1 MDGAI
6 IAPDFLLILDFG
18 VSHVSA
24 QNDASFMRMF
34 IFILGLLV
42 AFTVA
47 ILFVANSM
55 TAGSTAQQAGDKRLK
70 AEIAERIA
78 PVGTVATF
86 NPNAAPAAARDGAT
100 VVKIACASCH
110 ASGALGAPKI
120 GDKADWGGR
129 MGASGLDGLVKAAI
143 DGKGAMP
150 PRGGSDATDEE
161 IRNAVVDMLKNSEVS
176 TGQVAA
182 AAAAPVATAKEV
194 ATKVVAKA
202 ADTAKK
208 VVAAVAGPDLVK
220 GKQIYGSAC
229 LACHMSGAA
238 GAPKTGDKGAWSS
251 RIAAGMDSL
260 YNNAINGKGAMP
272 PKGGSMALSDDDVKA
287 AVAYMVD
294 QSK

>member
-1 MDGAI
+1 
-6 IAPDFLLILDFG
+6 LILDFG

-34 IFILGLLV
+34 IFILALLV

-78 PVGTVATF
+78 PIGSVVTF

-120 GDKADWGGR
+120 GDKSAWGGR
-129 MGASGLDGLVKAAI
+129 MGASGLDGLVKSAI
-143 DGKGAMP
+143 AGKGNMP
-150 PRGGSDATDEE
+150 PRGGSDASDEE
-161 IRNAVVDMLKNSEVS
+161 IRNAIVDMLKNSDVS
-176 TGQVAA
+176 TGQAKA
-182 AAAAPVATAKEV
+182 AAAAPVSTAKQ
-194 ATKVVAKA
+194 VVAKVA
-202 ADTAKK
+202 TTAKK
-208 VVAAVAGPDLVK
+208 VVAAAAGPDIAK
-220 GKQIYGSAC
+220 GKKVYDSAC
-229 LACHMSGAA
+229 FVCHMSGAA
-238 GAPKTGDKGAWSS
+238 GSPKLGDKGAWSS

-260 YNNAINGKGAMP
+260 YNNAIKGKGGMP
-272 PKGGSMALSDDDVKA
+272 PKGGRMELSDDDVKA
-287 AVAYMVD
+287 AVAYMVE

>member
-34 IFILGLLV
+34 IFVLALLV

-78 PVGTVATF
+78 PIGSVVTF
-86 NPNAAPAAARDGAT
+86 DPNAAPAAARDGAT
-100 VVKIACASCH
+100 IVKIACASCH

-129 MGASGLDGLVKAAI
+129 MGASGLDGLVKSAI
-143 DGKGAMP
+143 AGKGNMP
-150 PRGGSDATDEE
+150 PRGGSDASDEE
-161 IRNAVVDMLKNSEVS
+161 IRNAIVDMLKNSDVS
-176 TGQVAA
+176 TGQAKA
-182 AAAAPVATAKEV
+182 AAAAPVSTAKQ
-194 ATKVVAKA
+194 VVAKVA
-202 ADTAKK
+202 TTAKK
-208 VVAAVAGPDLVK
+208 VVAAAAGPDIAK
-220 GKQIYGSAC
+220 GKKVYDSAC
-229 LACHMSGAA
+229 FVCHMSGAA
-238 GAPKTGDKGAWSS
+238 GSPKLGDKGAWSS

-260 YNNAINGKGAMP
+260 YKNAINGKGGMP
-272 PKGGSMALSDDDVKA
+272 PKGGRMELSDDDVKA
-287 AVAYMVD
+287 AVAYMVE

>member
-1 MDGAI
+1 M
-6 IAPDFLLILDFG
+6 
-18 VSHVSA
+18 SA

-34 IFILGLLV
+34 IFILALLV

-78 PVGTVATF
+78 PIGSVVTF

-100 VVKIACASCH
+100 VVKIACASCR

-120 GDKADWGGR
+120 GDKSAWGGR
-129 MGASGLDGLVKAAI
+129 MGASGLDGLVKSAI
-143 DGKGAMP
+143 AGKGNMP

-176 TGQVAA
+176 TGQASA

-194 ATKVVAKA
+194 VTKVVAKA

-208 VVAAVAGPDLVK
+208 VVASVAGPDIVK

-229 LACHMSGAA
+229 FACHMSGAA
-238 GAPKTGDKGAWSS
+238 GAPKLGDKGAWSS

-260 YNNAINGKGAMP
+260 YKNAINGKGAMP

-287 AVAYMVD
+287 AVAYMVE
-294 QSK
+294 QSN

>member
-1 MDGAI
+1 
-6 IAPDFLLILDFG
+6 

-34 IFILGLLV
+34 IFVLALLV

-55 TAGSTAQQAGDKRLK
+55 TAGSTAQKAGDKRLK

-78 PVGTVATF
+78 PIGSVVTF

-120 GDKADWGGR
+120 GDKSAWGDR
-129 MGASGLDGLVKAAI
+129 MGASGLDGLVKSAI
-143 DGKGAMP
+143 AGKGNMP
-150 PRGGSDATDEE
+150 PRGGSDASDEE
-161 IRNAVVDMLKNSEVS
+161 IRNAIVDMLKNSDVS
-176 TGQVAA
+176 TGQAKA
-182 AAAAPVATAKEV
+182 AAAAPVSTAKQ
-194 ATKVVAKA
+194 VVAKVA
-202 ADTAKK
+202 STAKK
-208 VVAAVAGPDLVK
+208 VVAAAAGPDLTK
-220 GKQIYGSAC
+220 GKKVYDSAC
-229 LACHMSGAA
+229 FVCHMSGAA
-238 GAPKTGDKGAWSS
+238 GSPKLGDKGAWGP

-260 YNNAINGKGAMP
+260 YNNALKGKGGMP
-272 PKGGSMALSDDDVKA
+272 PKGGRMELSDDDVKA
-287 AVAYMVD
+287 AVAYMVE

>member
-1 MDGAI
+1 M
-6 IAPDFLLILDFG
+6 
-18 VSHVSA
+18 SA

-78 PVGTVATF
+78 PIGSVVTF

-129 MGASGLDGLVKAAI
+129 MGASGLDGLVTAAI
-143 DGKGAMP
+143 NGKGAMP
-150 PRGGSDATDEE
+150 PRGGMLPLPAIADLTKPSKPDAPM
-161 IRNAVVDMLKNSEVS
+161 RPP
-176 TGQVAA
+176 Q
-182 AAAAPVATAKEV
+182 
-194 ATKVVAKA
+194 
-202 ADTAKK
+202 ADLS
-208 VVAAVAGPDLVK
+208 P
-220 GKQIYGSAC
+220 IF
-229 LACHMSGAA
+229 
-238 GAPKTGDKGAWSS
+238 GAP
-251 RIAAGMDSL
+251 
-260 YNNAINGKGAMP
+260 NAPDA
-272 PKGGSMALSDDDVKA
+272 
-287 AVAYMVD
+287 
-294 QSK
+294 

>member
-34 IFILGLLV
+34 IFILALLV

-78 PVGTVATF
+78 PVGSVVTF

-120 GDKADWGGR
+120 GDKSAWGGR
-129 MGASGLDGLVKAAI
+129 MGASGLDGLVKSAI
-143 DGKGAMP
+143 AGKGNMP
-150 PRGGSDATDEE
+150 PRGGSDASDEE
-161 IRNAVVDMLKNSEVS
+161 IRNAIVDMLKNSDVS
-176 TGQVAA
+176 TGQAKA
-182 AAAAPVATAKEV
+182 AAAAPVSTAKQ
-194 ATKVVAKA
+194 VVAKVA
-202 ADTAKK
+202 STAKK
-208 VVAAVAGPDLVK
+208 VVAAAAGPDLTK
-220 GKQIYGSAC
+220 GKKVYDSAC
-229 LACHMSGAA
+229 FVCHMSGAA
-238 GAPKTGDKGAWSS
+238 GSPKLGDKGAWGP

-260 YNNAINGKGAMP
+260 YNNALKGKGGMP
-272 PKGGSMALSDDDVKA
+272 PKGGRMELSDDDVKA
-287 AVAYMVD
+287 AVAYMVE

>member
-1 MDGAI
+1 M
-6 IAPDFLLILDFG
+6 
-18 VSHVSA
+18 SA

-34 IFILGLLV
+34 IFILALLV

-78 PVGTVATF
+78 PVGVVDTF

-129 MGASGLDGLVKAAI
+129 MGASGLDGLVTAAI
-143 DGKGAMP
+143 NGKGAMP
-150 PRGGSDATDEE
+150 PRGGSDASDEE
-161 IRNAVVDMLKNSEVS
+161 IRNAVIDMLKNSEVS

-182 AAAAPVATAKEV
+182 AAPVSTAKEV
-194 ATKVVAKA
+194 AAKVVAKA

-208 VVAAVAGPDLVK
+208 VVASVAGPDLVK

-229 LACHMSGAA
+229 FACHMSGAA
-238 GAPKTGDKGAWSS
+238 GAPKLGDKGAWSS

-260 YNNAINGKGAMP
+260 YKNAINGKGAMP

-287 AVAYMVD
+287 AVAYMVE

>member
-34 IFILGLLV
+34 IFVLALLV

-78 PVGTVATF
+78 PIGSVVTF
-86 NPNAAPAAARDGAT
+86 DPNAAPAAARDGAT
-100 VVKIACASCH
+100 IVKIACASCH

-120 GDKADWGGR
+120 GDKSAWGGR
-129 MGASGLDGLVKAAI
+129 MGASGLDGLVKSAI
-143 DGKGAMP
+143 AGKGNMP
-150 PRGGSDATDEE
+150 PRGGSDASDEE
-161 IRNAVVDMLKNSEVS
+161 IRNAIVDMLENSDVS
-176 TGQVAA
+176 TGQAKA
-182 AAAAPVATAKEV
+182 AAAAPVSTAKQ
-194 ATKVVAKA
+194 VVAKVA
-202 ADTAKK
+202 TTAKK
-208 VVAAVAGPDLVK
+208 VVAAAAGPDTAK
-220 GKQIYGSAC
+220 GKKVYDSAC
-229 LACHMSGAA
+229 FVCHMSGAA
-238 GAPKTGDKGAWSS
+238 GSPKLGDKGAWSS

-260 YNNAINGKGAMP
+260 YNNALKGKGGMP
-272 PKGGSMALSDDDVKA
+272 PKGGRMELSDDDVKA
-287 AVAYMVD
+287 AVAYMVE

>member
-34 IFILGLLV
+34 IFVLALLV

-78 PVGTVATF
+78 PIGSVVTF
-86 NPNAAPAAARDGAT
+86 DPNAAPAAARDGAT
-100 VVKIACASCH
+100 IVKIACASCH

-120 GDKADWGGR
+120 GDKSAWGGR
-129 MGASGLDGLVKAAI
+129 MGASGLDGLVKSAI
-143 DGKGAMP
+143 AGKGNMP
-150 PRGGSDATDEE
+150 PRGGSDASDEE
-161 IRNAVVDMLKNSEVS
+161 IRNAIVDMLKNSDVS
-176 TGQVAA
+176 TGQAKA
-182 AAAAPVATAKEV
+182 AAAAPVSTAKQ
-194 ATKVVAKA
+194 VVAKVA
-202 ADTAKK
+202 TTAKK
-208 VVAAVAGPDLVK
+208 VVAAAAGPDIAK
-220 GKQIYGSAC
+220 GKKVYDSAC
-229 LACHMSGAA
+229 FVCHMSGAA
-238 GAPKTGDKGAWSS
+238 GSPKLGDKGAWSS

-260 YNNAINGKGAMP
+260 YNNAIKGKGGMP
-272 PKGGSMALSDDDVKA
+272 PKGGRMELSDDDVKA
-287 AVAYMVD
+287 AVAYMVE